1 MKITKIQINNIR
13 GIESLT
19 IEPGTFTVISGK
31 NAEGKSSI
39 IAALQALVSGGHDP
53 GLIRLGT
60 EEGSVIATLNNGVT
74 VSLSVKSN
82 KSERIIKDSEGRRIS
97 APQSIINEMVD
108 LVSYN
113 PVGEFLSGTD

>member
-97 APQSIINEMVD
+97 APQSIITRE
-108 LVSYN
+108 
-113 PVGEFLSGTD
+113 SGNSTK